1 VLGLC
6 ASSNE
11 GDSAVLEVLAIMKRQ
26 GLTQERSSY
35 RACLQACFEV
45 GNGASAKEILT
56 SMEQAL
62 VKPEPADIS
71 LVVAAMCRNNK
82 SEAGFWKEAL
92 SLLTSTAGENTDGD
106 GNKDKQVVPV
116 EAYDTILSCMVKA
129 RQWKQAVQLLRL
141 MEEEEGSNPKSGRSH
156 PKPEL
161 STYLSVI
168 ECCVAASQAE
178 QAVQVLYSMKD
189 RGLQPT
195 LHAFE
200 LVISALSRK
209 LLWRRALQLLD
220 LMDATDV
227 PKTVVTYNTVISA
240 CARARE
246 VGMAKSLLAKM
257 RKEGVRPN
265 VISFNSVISACAST
279 SRWKDA
285 LAVVD
290 QCHREPGVS
299 PDIYTYTN
307 AMR

>member
-6 ASSNE
+6 VSSDE
-11 GDSAVLEVLAIMKRQ
+11 WDSVLEVLDIMKRQ
-26 GLTQERSSY
+26 GLAQELSSY

-45 GNGASAKEILT
+45 GNGASAKEIFIA
-56 SMEQAL
+56 MEQAL

-71 LVVAAMCRNNK
+71 LVVAAMCRSNK
-82 SEAGFWKEAL
+82 SEAGFWKQAL
-92 SLLTSTAGENTDGD
+92 SLLQSTSGEITDGD
-106 GNKDKQVVPV
+106 GDKDKQVVPV
-116 EAYDTILSCMVKA
+116 EAYDAILSCMVEE

-141 MEEEEGSNPKSGRSH
+141 MEQGSKPKSGGSY

-161 STYLSVI
+161 STYRSVL

-178 QAVQVLYSMKD
+178 QAVQVLYSMKNH
-189 RGLQPT
+189 GLQPT
-195 LHAFE
+195 VYAFE

-209 LLWRRALQLLD
+209 VMWRRAVQLLD
-220 LMDATDV
+220 LMDELHI
-227 PKTVVTYNTVISA
+227 PKTVVTYNNVISA

-265 VISFNSVISACAST
+265 VISFNSVISACAGT

-285 LAVVD
+285 LELVD
-290 QCHREPGVS
+290 QCHREPGVT

>member
-1 VLGLC
+1 MLGLC
-6 ASSNE
+6 VSSDDW
-11 GDSAVLEVLAIMKRQ
+11 DSVLEVLDIMKRH
-26 GLTQERSSY
+26 GLVQERSSY
-35 RACLQACFEV
+35 RSCLQACVEV

-56 SMEQAL
+56 AMEQAL

-82 SEAGFWKEAL
+82 SQAGFWRQAL
-92 SLLTSTAGENTDGD
+92 SLLQSTTAEIPKGGR

-116 EAYDTILSCMVKA
+116 EAYDAVLSCMVA
-129 RQWKQAVQLLRL
+129 ERQWKQAVQLLRR
-141 MEEEEGSNPKSGRSH
+141 MEEGSKANFGSH

-161 STYLSVI
+161 STYRSVL

-178 QAVQVLYSMKD
+178 QAVQVLYSCKNH
-189 RGLQPT
+189 GYPPT
-195 LHAFE
+195 VYAFE
-200 LVISALSRK
+200 LVISALAK
-209 LLWRRALQLLD
+209 KVMWRRAVQLLD
-220 LMDATDV
+220 LMGDLNV
-227 PKTVVTYNTVISA
+227 PKTVGTYNTVISA

-265 VISFNSVISACAST
+265 VISFNSVISACAGSF
-279 SRWKDA
+279 RWKEA
-285 LAVVD
+285 LELVD
-290 QCHREPGVS
+290 QCHREPGVT